1 MAEQIKSGR
10 EIIADFFS
18 DLPSLEGTNEKT
30 VNRLIELYEE
40 NKFTDTNIQNAL
52 EEIKQ
57 EAIKPKKL
65 KNNE

>member
-1 MAEQIKSGR
+1 MAEQIKSGK

-18 DLPSLEGTNEKT
+18 ELSSLEGTNEKT
-30 VNRLIELYEE
+30 VNRLIELYKE